1 MSVNNQCNDEKTALF
16 KSLSDVGQSYRESL
30 DGCERV
36 LEVQGV
42 GVLINPPKL
51 HHLLPGVFYL
61 EVLGGLLGHPTSEV
75 ELVDLA
81 SFIPQRSFIM
91 HHELPGIST
100 LLETGLLR
108 EQFPLFGF
116 WKSKSS
122 SSELVYLYQH
132 CYSERLHLILSHRI
146 SIKPFE
152 FQ

>member
-42 GVLINPPKL
+42 GVLVNPPKL

-91 HHELPGIST
+91 HHELPGNLNIIRNRFT
-100 LLETGLLR
+100 TR
-108 EQFPLFGF
+108 T
-116 WKSKSS
+116 
-122 SSELVYLYQH
+122 
-132 CYSERLHLILSHRI
+132 I
-146 SIKPFE
+146 SIVWILEIKKLKFYIVRSLSIYINIVIPSGSI
-152 FQ
+152 